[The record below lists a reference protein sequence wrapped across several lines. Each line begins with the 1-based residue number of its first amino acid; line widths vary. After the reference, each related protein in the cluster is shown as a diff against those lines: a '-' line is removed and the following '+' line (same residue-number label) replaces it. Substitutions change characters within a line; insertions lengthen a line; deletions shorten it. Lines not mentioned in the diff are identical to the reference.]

1 MLQVPAQL
9 LDALAVKRRRAFW
22 IVVVKVRVG
31 DEMDSDAFKLFKVTR
46 LNGGA
51 LVVAL
56 FYP

>member
-9 LDALAVKRRRAFW
+9 LDALAVERRRAFW
-22 IVVVKVRVG
+22 VIVVKVRVG
-31 DEMDSDAFKLFKVTR
+31 DKVDSYAFKLFKVSR